1 MFLTRFITFEGIEGS
16 GKTTQI
22 KLAGDYLAEERIPCV
37 VTREPAGTDIGE
49 KIGNVL
55 FNRRHFQMCP
65 ETELFLFC
73 AARAQH
79 MREVVRP
86 ALEGG
91 KVVLCDRFSDATYAY
106 QGAGRGLDRRFI
118 RQVNDYASQR
128 LKPDLTLLFDLP
140 VEVGLARATK
150 RNDSAEQPS
159 AVDRFEKENLD
170 FHRRI
175 RDGYLALMREDP
187 KRFRLIDASRDV
199 DAVQKDVRRHIL
211 AFLKAGH

>member
-1 MFLTRFITFEGIEGS
+1 
-16 GKTTQI
+16 
-22 KLAGDYLAEERIPCV
+22 
-37 VTREPAGTDIGE
+37 
-49 KIGNVL
+49 
-55 FNRRHFQMCP
+55 
-65 ETELFLFC
+65 
-73 AARAQH
+73 